1 MYTYGSIK
9 VGDTIGKLTAVH
21 DAPSANLSGS
31 VCKRHWYECSCG
43 KCAKLIFDRY
53 VKRREV
59 LSCGLCRIKYT
70 THKHYKRAL
79 KLLDRCNNP
88 MSDNYYLYGARGIK
102 CLLGTTPF
110 EVAEN
115 IAKVPGY
122 QIGLTLDRID
132 NDGNYELG
140 NLRWATSSEQS
151 LNTRRTVTL
160 ESLTKKSR
168 NSKDVKRICRTH
180 KWNYDDFIKVKDCRD
195 KNKTN
200 LFFFIHKSLN
210 NFNDYA
216 HSSSKAS
223 SEEETP
229 LPLDGKGLK

>member
-1 MYTYGSIK
+1 MYIYGSIK

-21 DAPSANLSGS
+21 VAPSANLSGS

-88 MSDNYYLYGARGIK
+88 LSDNYYLYGARGIK

-132 NDGNYELG
+132 NNGNYELG
-140 NLRWATSSEQS
+140 NLRWATASEQS

-160 ESLTKKSR
+160 ESLSTKSR
-168 NSKDVKRICRTH
+168 LHKNIRDIILRH
-180 KWNYDDFIKVKDCRD
+180 KWNITDFEAIRD
-195 KNKTN
+195 KTTRNKW
-200 LFFFIHKSLN
+200 FYIHKSL
-210 NFNDYA
+210 
-216 HSSSKAS
+216 K
-223 SEEETP
+223 
-229 LPLDGKGLK
+229 

>member
-1 MYTYGSIK
+1 MYNSVQ
-9 VGDTIGKLTAVH
+9 VGDVFGKLTAVH
-21 DAPSANLSGS
+21 DAPSAMLSGS
-31 VCKRHWYECSCG
+31 ICKRHWYECSCG

-53 VKRREV
+53 VKRKEV
-59 LSCGLCRIKYT
+59 TSCGLCRVPYY
-70 THKHYKRAL
+70 THKHYTRAI

-88 MSDNYYLYGARGIK
+88 LSDNYYLYGARGIK

-140 NLRWATSSEQS
+140 NLRWATNSEQS

-160 ESLTKKSR
+160 ESLSTKSR
-168 NSKDVKRICRTH
+168 SRKNIRDIILRHR
-180 KWNYDDFIKVKDCRD
+180 WNITDFEAVRD
-195 KNKTN
+195 KTTRNKW
-200 LFFFIHKSLN
+200 FYIHKSL
-210 NFNDYA
+210 
-216 HSSSKAS
+216 K
-223 SEEETP
+223 
-229 LPLDGKGLK
+229 